1 MRQRAMVSEARLELA
16 LNALSTRSLCRLG
29 YSDACGYWLAEPK
42 LAEDWPAFALRA
54 PARQPSLTS
63 RVKAGGPPEI
73 RTPTSGIK
81 NPALYR

>member
-29 YSDACGYWLAEPK
+29 YSDKISE
-42 LAEDWPAFALRA
+42 ALSNA
-54 PARQPSLTS
+54 SPI
-63 RVKAGGPPEI
+63 KAVGGPPEI

-81 NPALYR
+81 NPALCR